1 MLYMRAVLNL
11 CGKVVLNW
19 KISSEMSSSLV
30 ADALRDALQ
39 LEKVTNDLTLHSD

>member
-30 ADALRDALQ
+30 ADALRDAPQ
-39 LEKVTNDLTLHSD
+39 QEKVIDVLALHSD